1 MWAVTQQIQAIAPA
15 VPIARRAI
23 VHNSLR
29 SMSTGLTP
37 DKELA
42 EVLNL
47 RRADM
52 RRRLQSLEPK
62 FRAVG
67 SRLVGEPKRKMTMD
81 NTSANLTLESMMAA
95 GMHLGHSASIWNPL
109 NLPFIFGERQGI
121 HIINLE
127 HTMAALRRAAAFV
140 RSVAYNG
147 GIIVFAGK
155 RKAHAQLAIDAA
167 LLSDQYFVAGR
178 WTPGTLTNTRKLFN
192 KHYTYVKAVWDVP
205 EVSEYLEGADTSGSN
220 SQYEGG
226 RYMKA
231 LDAEKS
237 AMQAKKEQKMFKP
250 DLVIV
255 LSPLDSKTMLLETR
269 ISHVP
274 TVGVVDTNCDPRLVT
289 YPIPCNDDSLRG
301 MRIVTGVLAR
311 AARDGMDLRK
321 ERIIGAVE
329 GYEQSLL
336 EKEEARKAFPLS
348 PELLR

>member
-1 MWAVTQQIQAIAPA
+1 MWAVSQQIQAIAPA
-15 VPIARRAI
+15 VPMARRAI
-23 VHNSLR
+23 VLNSLR
-29 SMSTGLTP
+29 SMSTGKGP

-42 EVLNL
+42 EILNV

-62 FRAVG
+62 FRAIG
-67 SRLVGEPKRKMTMD
+67 SRLVTGPKRKMTMD

-95 GMHLGHSASIWNPL
+95 GMHLGHSTSIWNPM

-140 RSVAYNG
+140 RNVAYNG
-147 GIIVFAGK
+147 GIIVFSGK
-155 RKAHAQLAIDAA
+155 RKAHAQMAIDAA

-178 WTPGTLTNTRKLFN
+178 WTPGTLTNTRKLFSN
-192 KHYTYVKAVWDVP
+192 HYTYVKAVWDVP
-205 EVSEYLEGADTSGSN
+205 GVEEYAETPNSIPLHSQSG
-220 SQYEGG
+220 GK

-231 LDAEKS
+231 LGEEKAAEH
-237 AMQAKKEQKMFKP
+237 AKEEQQLFKP

-255 LSPLDSKTMLLETR
+255 LSPLESKTMLLETR

-311 AARDGMDLRK
+311 AARAGMDLRK
-321 ERIIGAVE
+321 ERLEGAVKE
-329 GYEQSLL
+329 YERSLL
-336 EKEEARKAFPLS
+336 EKGHSRNAFPLS
-348 PELLR
+348 PELTS

>member
-1 MWAVTQQIQAIAPA
+1 MWAVSHQIQAIGSA
-15 VPIARRAI
+15 VPMVRRGI
-23 VHNSLR
+23 VFNSMRL
-29 SMSTGLTP
+29 MSTKKEPEG
-37 DKELA
+37 ELA
-42 EVLNL
+42 EILNV
-47 RRADM
+47 RRMEM
-52 RRRLQSLEPK
+52 RKRLQNLEPK
-62 FRAVG
+62 FRAVA
-67 SRLVGEPKRKMTMD
+67 SHLVAEPKRKMTMD

-95 GMHLGHSASIWNPL
+95 GMHLGHSASIWNPM

-140 RSVAYNG
+140 RNVAYNG

-155 RKAHAQLAIDAA
+155 RKAHAQMAIDAA

-178 WTPGTLTNTRKLFN
+178 WTPGTLTNSRKIFS
-192 KHYTYVKAVWDVP
+192 KHFSYIKAVWDVP
-205 EVSEYLEGADTSGSN
+205 EVQEYAENTDSTESKSQSG
-220 SQYEGG
+220 GK

-231 LDAEKS
+231 VENEK
-237 AMQAKKEQKMFKP
+237 AKEEAKEEQKMFKP

-255 LSPLDSKTMLLETR
+255 LSPLESKTMLMETR

-311 AARDGMDLRK
+311 AARAGMDLRR
-321 ERIIGAVE
+321 ERLVGAVKDFE
-329 GYEQSLL
+329 TSFF
-336 EKEEARKAFPLS
+336 EKEHARKAIPLS
-348 PELLR
+348 PELLN